1 MEGKRWAW
9 GLLFA
14 CAALIIAV
22 VVWIASDMA
31 TAQAT
36 ENLVR
41 AGVSWGM

>member
-1 MEGKRWAW
+1 MERPRWGY
-9 GLLFA
+9 GLLFV
-14 CAALIIAV
+14 CAAIIIAV